1 MKKLHELRLERTESI
16 RSMQA
21 MVNLA
26 GTEKRSFTETEE
38 ATYQALRTD
47 VTGLDTQ
54 IGRAVELDTLNRSIE
69 VPAEKVVKNTQR
81 GNEKK
86 VFNIATA
93 MRQAATGALSGVAA
107 EMNERSENDG
117 VVATNKNTLLIP
129 AEAISNRD
137 LQVADGAALIHKDVA
152 TDLDIIVPVPLYKTL
167 GVRILTG
174 LNGTLGLPAQKHNEA
189 TFPGEGVDVIT
200 NPNQATGVVLTPQ
213 RVGLTESFS
222 KELLNSGNSALFSAI
237 ISDMVAGI
245 DSAITR
251 RVISEAI
258 DKAGA
263 EVILTG
269 AVTADA
275 MTEAEAAIEVDGKF
289 VFTRQDF
296 ALLKAT
302 TLDTGGLRTLVGGKF
317 SGGLTFDGYDAFGTS
332 FCSATNAIYGAW
344 SHATVGMWD
353 GIEIIVDPYS
363 GAKRGEIEVTVNR
376 LVDAQ
381 VRNTEGFAKITG
393 IA

>member
-1 MKKLHELRLERTESI
+1 MKKLQELRLERTDSI

-21 MVNLA
+21 MVNKA
-26 GTEKRSFTETEE
+26 GTEKRSFTEAEE

-47 VTGLDTQ
+47 VSGLDTK
-54 IGRAVELDTLNRSIE
+54 IERAEELDTLNRSIE
-69 VPAEKVVKNTQR
+69 IPVEKVVTNTQR
-81 GNEKK
+81 GDEKK
-86 VFNIATA
+86 VFNIANA
-93 MRQAATGALSGVAA
+93 MRQAAGGVLSGIPA
-107 EMNERSENDG
+107 EMNQRSEDAG
-117 VVATNKNTLLIP
+117 VTATNKNTLLIP
-129 AEAISNRD
+129 AEAISNRAMA
-137 LQVADGAALIHKDVA
+137 VADGTALIHKDVA

-189 TFPGEGVDVIT
+189 TFPGENITVIT
-200 NPNQATGVVLTPQ
+200 NPNQATGVTLTPQ

-251 RVISEAI
+251 RVITEAI

-263 EVILTG
+263 EVPLTG
-269 AVTADA
+269 AITAEA

-289 VFTRQDF
+289 VFTRPDF
-296 ALLKAT
+296 ALLKSS
-302 TLDTGGLRTLVGGKF
+302 TLDAGGNRTLVNGKF

-332 FCSATNAIYGAW
+332 FCTDAVAVYGAW
-344 SHATVGMWD
+344 NHATVGMWD
-353 GIEIIVDPYS
+353 GIEIIVDPYT

-393 IA
+393 IV